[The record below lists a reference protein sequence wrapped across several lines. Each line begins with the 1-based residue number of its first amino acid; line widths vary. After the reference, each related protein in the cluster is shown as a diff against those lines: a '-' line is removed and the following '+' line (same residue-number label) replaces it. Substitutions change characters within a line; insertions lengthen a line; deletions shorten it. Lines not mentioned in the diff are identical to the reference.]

1 MANMVRTND
10 AVVRS
15 RECAPPLSWRRQRGL
30 RRESLFVQ
38 QGRRLGVTSFV
49 DASKTRDDRQ
59 TRRESGVFFFLRK

>member
-38 QGRRLGVTSFV
+38 QGLRLGVTSFDA

-59 TRRESGVFFFLRK
+59 TRRESGVFFF

>member
-30 RRESLFVQ
+30 RRESLFVV
-38 QGRRLGVTSFV
+38 QGLRLGVTSFDA
-49 DASKTRDDRQ
+49 DASKTLRRQ
-59 TRRESGVFFFLRK
+59 KTDASRVGRFLF